1 MIPTVRRV
9 YLSQPATNAHPESVA
24 HLKSVISDLED
35 RTETLEH
42 TNGGLRSRVA
52 TLEKRVTGL
61 NQDKERLMDRCEAG
75 MANIRRLGEQERDAR
90 QDKERLEK
98 ELEALRHKYESVKV
112 KYKTLKH
119 T

>member
-1 MIPTVRRV
+1 
-9 YLSQPATNAHPESVA
+9 
-24 HLKSVISDLED
+24 
-35 RTETLEH
+35 
-42 TNGGLRSRVA
+42 
-52 TLEKRVTGL
+52 
-61 NQDKERLMDRCEAG
+61 